1 MAKKDYYETL
11 GVDKSASEAEIKS
24 AYRKLAKKY
33 HPDLNKEAGAAE
45 KFKEIS
51 EAYEV
56 LGNAD
61 KRKTY
66 DQFGSA
72 AFEQGGPGG
81 PGGFGGFS
89 GGFGDFGGFSSSFG
103 GADID
108 LGDIL
113 DDLFGGGFGRSSG
126 RGKSRA
132 AKGQDMLTRVDIS
145 FEDSIF
151 GVKRDID
158 IEVSE
163 KCPECDGE
171 GGHKPKTCSTC
182 DGHGRIIRE
191 QRTILGVMQT
201 ETTCP
206 DCEGTGKTFKETC
219 SKCKGKKT
227 IKKRKTL
234 EIEIPS
240 GINDGERLRLS
251 GKGGAGING
260 GPNGDLY
267 IEVGVDSHE
276 IYERD
281 GKDIYLTLPL
291 DIVEATLGCK
301 KEIPKPHGNV
311 VIEISAGTQSGEKLK
326 LKGKGVPG
334 TSSFSKGDMYIIT
347 KVITP
352 KKLDRKQKALFKD
365 LAKTDIETSEYRK
378 LEKYL

>member
-11 GVDKSASEAEIKS
+11 GVDKSATAAEIKS

-33 HPDLNKEAGAAE
+33 HPDLNKEEGAAD
-45 KFKEIS
+45 KFKEIG

-56 LGNAD
+56 LGD
-61 KRKTY
+61 EEKRKMY

-81 PGGFGGFS
+81 SGGFGGFS

-113 DDLFGGGFGRSSG
+113 DDLFGGGFGRASG
-126 RGKSRA
+126 RGRSRA

-145 FEDSIF
+145 FEDAIF
-151 GVKRDID
+151 GVKKD
-158 IEVSE
+158 IEVEVAE
-163 KCPECDGE
+163 KCSECDGE
-171 GGHKPKTCSTC
+171 GGHNPKTCSTC
-182 DGHGRIIRE
+182 GGRGRVVRE
-191 QRTILGVMQT
+191 SRTILGVMQT
-201 ETTCP
+201 ESTCP
-206 DCEGTGKTFKETC
+206 DCEGTGKVFKETC
-219 SKCKGKKT
+219 SKCKGKKF
-227 IKKRKTL
+227 IQKKKTL

-267 IEVGVDSHE
+267 IEVSVDSHE

-301 KEIPKPHGNV
+301 KEIPTPHGNV

-334 TSSFSKGDMYIIT
+334 TNAFNKGDMYIIT

>member
-11 GVDKSASEAEIKS
+11 GVDKSATAAEIKS

-33 HPDLNKEAGAAE
+33 HPDLNKEEGAAE
-45 KFKEIS
+45 KFKEIG

-56 LGNAD
+56 LGD
-61 KRKTY
+61 EEKRKMY

-81 PGGFGGFS
+81 AGGFGGF
-89 GGFGDFGGFSSSFG
+89 GGFGQGFGGFQSAS
-103 GADID
+103 DID
-108 LGDIL
+108 LGDIF
-113 DDLFGGGFGRSSG
+113 DDLFGGFGFSSSSSRGR
-126 RGKSRA
+126 SRA
-132 AKGQDMLTRVDIS
+132 AKGQDMLTRVNIS
-145 FEDSIF
+145 FEDAIF
-151 GVKRDID
+151 GVKKDID
-158 IEVSE
+158 VEVAE

-171 GGHKPKTCSTC
+171 GGHHPKTCSTC
-182 DGHGRIIRE
+182 DGRGRIIRE
-191 QRTILGVMQT
+191 QRTILGVMQS

-206 DCEGTGKTFKETC
+206 DCQGTGKTFKETC
-219 SKCKGKKT
+219 SKCKGKKFVQ
-227 IKKRKTL
+227 KKKTL

-251 GKGGAGING
+251 GKGAAGING

-301 KEIPKPHGNV
+301 KEIPTPHGNL

-365 LAKTDIETSEYRK
+365 LAKTDIETSEYKK